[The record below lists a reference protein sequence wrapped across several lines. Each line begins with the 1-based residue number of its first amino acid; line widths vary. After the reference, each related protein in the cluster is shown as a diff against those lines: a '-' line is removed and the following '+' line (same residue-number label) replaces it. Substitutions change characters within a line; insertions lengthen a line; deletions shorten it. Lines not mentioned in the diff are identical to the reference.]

1 MSDSKPT
8 EADWQAARRVK
19 KANEDRLLA
28 LPGVVGVDV
37 GFKVV
42 DGQKTDV
49 VAIRIHVEKKTA
61 PRPDEVGDENAIPTE
76 IEGIPTDVLE
86 NRYRLH

>member
-1 MSDSKPT
+1 MSDSQPT
-8 EADWQAARRVK
+8 EAAWRDARRVK

-28 LPGVVGVDV
+28 LPGVVAVDV

-42 DGQKTDV
+42 DGQKTQV
-49 VAIRIHVEKKTA
+49 VAIRVHVGKKA
-61 PRPDEVGDENAIPTE
+61 EIEGDGAIPTE

-86 NRYRLH
+86 SRFRLH